1 MKKFFDKLF
10 KKSTSDKGPKNLLAI
25 RYGSYTAVVAVV
37 AVVLLIGVN
46 ILATLLSDRLPIDI
60 DLTAEK
66 ENTVSEENLEIIKDV
81 KNDVTVTVC
90 ASQDGYVGEYM
101 AYFAENLYQA
111 EDSTVG
117 CKYYQQTIN
126 LVKEYAKYNTK
137 IKVKF
142 IDVQDPAFSEIAAN
156 HPNHSFVY
164 GDILVESPAFNED
177 GTPRLNEVGV
187 QMVNST
193 FIQYDDIYSLSDPT
207 GYAAYGYSNYTVA
220 GNAIE
225 TQLTSAIYSVTS
237 TETVNMGVVTGH
249 GDISAFDTFGGK
261 LSMNNYEFIEVD
273 ENIITKIDKE
283 IDVLTIIAPTADF
296 TGEEIAVIEK
306 FLDNDGKKGK
316 GLMFFASAYSPDLP
330 NLYAF
335 LQEWGVKIDSSKV
348 MFETDEQNFLN
359 APSQIGLIT
368 TESKVVEDV
377 AKNNYFYLAG
387 DNVYMKPAFEESGK
401 RTTEEIVKTSET
413 VVAVPKGSQSDIDT
427 SKFEKEQT
435 SAAIITTET
444 VEDQDYNAL
453 CSYVACFASED
464 FVSANWA
471 ENTRV
476 GNMDV
481 SITVANYLAGRDAD
495 VVYFSPKT
503 ITNESFA
510 DKISQAKV
518 NIVKIIVLVV
528 VPLAV
533 IATAV
538 VVIIKRRRK

>member
-10 KKSTSDKGPKNLLAI
+10 KKSADEKGPKNVLAI

-37 AVVLLIGVN
+37 AAVLLIGVN
-46 ILATLLSDRLPIDI
+46 ILATLLSDRLPIDL

-66 ENTVSEENLEIIKDV
+66 ENTVTKENLEIIKDV
-81 KNDVTVTVC
+81 KSDVTVTVC

-101 AYFAENLYQA
+101 AYYAEYYYQA

-117 CKYYQQTIN
+117 CKYYQQTVN
-126 LVKEYAKYNTK
+126 LIKEYAKYNTK
-137 IKVKF
+137 INVKF
-142 IDVQDPAFSEIAAN
+142 IDVQDPSFSEVAAN
-156 HPNHSFVY
+156 YPNHSFVY

-177 GTPRLNEVGV
+177 GTPRLNDVGV
-187 QMVNST
+187 QIINST
-193 FIQYDDIYSLSDPT
+193 FIQYDDIYTLSDPT
-207 GYAAYGYSNYTVA
+207 GYASYGYSNYTVA
-220 GNAIE
+220 GNSIE

-237 TETVNMGVVTGH
+237 TETVNMGVITGH

-261 LSMNNYEFIEVD
+261 LEMNNYEFIEVP
-273 ENIITKIDKE
+273 ETIITKIDEE

-296 TGEEIAVIEK
+296 TAEEIAVIEK

-316 GLMFFASAYSPDLP
+316 GLMFFASTYSPNLP

-335 LQEWGVKIDSSKV
+335 LQEWGVNIDSSKV
-348 MFETDEQNFLN
+348 MFETDEQNYLDS
-359 APSQIGLIT
+359 PSIIGLTT
-368 TESKVVEDV
+368 TESTVMEKV
-377 AKNNYFYLAG
+377 AQNNYIFIAA

-401 RTTEEIVKTSET
+401 RTTDEIVKTSET

-427 SKFEKEQT
+427 SKYEQEQT

-444 VEDQDYNAL
+444 FEDDDYNAL
-453 CSYVACFASED
+453 CSYVACFASD
-464 FVSANWA
+464 NFISADWA
-471 ENTRV
+471 EITRV

-481 SITVANYLAGRDAD
+481 SITTANYLAGRDAD
-495 VVYFSPKT
+495 AVYFSPKT
-503 ITNESFA
+503 ITNENFA

-518 NIVKIIVLVV
+518 NLVKIIVLVV
-528 VPLAV
+528 VPVLV
-533 IATAV
+533 VATAV